1 MAERAAAA
9 AAAAAACMGSR
20 ASPVGLRVDHEL
32 PFSLAG
38 LQALRQAASA
48 APLQLQ
54 PHHCAQ
60 VVPTGVAK
68 VAPCD
73 QQALLAA
80 ERRRDPVD
88 RQWRAAMLVLTL
100 LVVTFIGVV
109 VTLISMVFVRINHV
123 LDRVDGKE
131 LTEKM
136 NHMLDHAMQSAVNT
150 EAATSNMAQAT
161 AVAHALAQQ
170 IHPRVEHALNATEA
184 VVDHLRDFSFHP
196 KWTISAGGLGG

>member
-1 MAERAAAA
+1 
-9 AAAAAACMGSR
+9 MGSR
-20 ASPVGLRVDHEL
+20 ASPVGLRVNHEL
-32 PFSLAG
+32 PFTLAG
-38 LQALRQAASA
+38 LQALRQAAST

-60 VVPTGVAK
+60 VVPTGALDK
-68 VAPCD
+68 ADPGTRPL
-73 QQALLAA
+73 LLAS
-80 ERRRDPVD
+80 EPRKRDPVD
-88 RQWRAAMLVLTL
+88 RQWRIAMLLLTL
-100 LVVTFIGVV
+100 LVVAFIGVV

-131 LTEKM
+131 LSAKM
-136 NHMLDHAMQSAVNT
+136 NTMLDHAMQSAMNT

>member
-1 MAERAAAA
+1 
-9 AAAAAACMGSR
+9 MGSR
-20 ASPVGLRVDHEL
+20 ASPVGLRVNHEL
-32 PFSLAG
+32 PFTLAG
-38 LQALRQAASA
+38 LQALRQAAST

-60 VVPTGVAK
+60 VVPTGAAK

-73 QQALLAA
+73 QQSLLAA

-88 RQWRAAMLVLTL
+88 RQWRVAMLALVL
-100 LVVTFIGVV
+100 LVVVFIGVV

-131 LTEKM
+131 LTAKM
-136 NHMLDHAMQSAVNT
+136 NHMLDHAMRSAVNT
-150 EAATSNMAQAT
+150 EEATSNMAQAT
-161 AVAHALAQQ
+161 AVAHALARQ
-170 IHPRVEHALNATEA
+170 IHPRVEHALNATEE
-184 VVDHLRDFSFHP
+184 VVDHMRDFSFHP

>member
-1 MAERAAAA
+1 
-9 AAAAAACMGSR
+9 MGSR

-38 LQALRQAASA
+38 LQALRQAAST

-60 VVPTGVAK
+60 VVPTGTLK
-68 VAPCD
+68 VAPSD
-73 QQALLAA
+73 RQSLLAA

-88 RQWRAAMLVLTL
+88 RQWRAAMLLLTL
-100 LVVTFIGVV
+100 LVVVFIGVV

-136 NHMLDHAMQSAVNT
+136 NHMLDHAMRSAINT
-150 EAATSNMAQAT
+150 EEATSNMAQAT
-161 AVAHALAQQ
+161 AVAHALARQ
-170 IHPRVEHALNATEA
+170 IHPRVEHALNATEE
-184 VVDHLRDFSFHP
+184 VVDHMRDFSFHP

>member
-1 MAERAAAA
+1 
-9 AAAAAACMGSR
+9 MGSR

-38 LQALRQAASA
+38 LQALRQAAST

-60 VVPTGVAK
+60 VVPTGTLK
-68 VAPCD
+68 VAPA
-73 QQALLAA
+73 QPLLATA
-80 ERRRDPVD
+80 GPVRDPVD
-88 RQWRAAMLVLTL
+88 RQWRAAMLMLTL
-100 LVVTFIGVV
+100 LVVVFIGVV

-150 EAATSNMAQAT
+150 EEATSNMAQAT
-161 AVAHALAQQ
+161 AVAHALARQ

-184 VVDHLRDFSFHP
+184 MVDHMRDFSFHP

>member
-1 MAERAAAA
+1 
-9 AAAAAACMGSR
+9 MGSR

-38 LQALRQAASA
+38 LQALRQAAST

-60 VVPTGVAK
+60 VVPTGALK

-73 QQALLAA
+73 QQTSLLASS
-80 ERRRDPVD
+80 RKRDPVD

-100 LVVTFIGVV
+100 LVVAFIGVV

-131 LTEKM
+131 LSEKM
-136 NHMLDHAMQSAVNT
+136 NHMLDHAMRSAINT
-150 EAATSNMAQAT
+150 EEATSNMAQAT
-161 AVAHALAQQ
+161 AVAHALARQ

-184 VVDHLRDFSFHP
+184 VVDHMRDFSFHP